1 MADPPAIAGTEFAVS
16 TPPPSGYYAWKG
28 AMMKTFERELTAG
41 AQPRRR
47 GEEQPAP
54 DRTHEPSDD
63 RLMED
68 EQEDHDLDDDEDEL
82 DDD

>member
-1 MADPPAIAGTEFAVS
+1 
-16 TPPPSGYYAWKG
+16 
-28 AMMKTFERELTAG
+28 MMKTFEGELTAG
-41 AQPRRR
+41 GKPRR

-68 EQEDHDLDDDEDEL
+68 EEEDDDLDDDEDEL

>member
-1 MADPPAIAGTEFAVS
+1 
-16 TPPPSGYYAWKG
+16 
-28 AMMKTFERELTAG
+28 MMKTFEGELTAG
-41 AQPRRR
+41 GQPRRR

-68 EQEDHDLDDDEDEL
+68 EEEDDDLDDDEDEL